1 MRAADET
8 VDAPDGDGNFG
19 RVLIEGAVR
28 GQRLD
33 LEPAGREA
41 RVGHVA
47 VSVRQSVTISDTQRD
62 AEIIKVYHSQLY
74 SIQSPSGSISAP
86 VDRAQREH
94 CGRLLPRCGAQA
106 G

>member
-1 MRAADET
+1 MAIERLARVPVDAWVREEVVRAADET
-8 VDAPDGDGNFG
+8 VDKPDGDRNFG

-47 VSVRQSVTISDTQRD
+47 ISVRQSVPISGTLW
-62 AEIIKVYHSQLY
+62 HS
-74 SIQSPSGSISAP
+74 A
-86 VDRAQREH
+86 
-94 CGRLLPRCGAQA
+94 
-106 G
+106 